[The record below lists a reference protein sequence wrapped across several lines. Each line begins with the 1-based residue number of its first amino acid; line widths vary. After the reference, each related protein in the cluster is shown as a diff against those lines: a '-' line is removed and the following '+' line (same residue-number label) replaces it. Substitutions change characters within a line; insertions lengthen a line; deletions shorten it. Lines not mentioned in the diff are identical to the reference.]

1 MNSRN
6 HVLALLLVDGDVSV
20 GMSRLPI
27 ETWDAANCNRL
38 MMWFL
43 FVSPFWPKYH
53 IKLHY
58 TFLLS
63 SFFHILLIQRIF
75 IFMFIILCDI
85 ISYSIWFS
93 LLNHLNS
100 SGNGHGQ
107 LFLSFFYFSS
117 FLLIFLAFPPL
128 FPVLCTYIHLIE
140 LSLGWHPWQLS
151 QAPCFVPQPVIP
163 TPFRKTNSYIGLWAQ
178 TRLRLKSHSHIARQT
193 RFQPPFP
200 FTFFLPAT
208 HSPT

>member
-1 MNSRN
+1 MQ
-6 HVLALLLVDGDVSV
+6 LIATDWWCGF
-20 GMSRLPI
+20 
-27 ETWDAANCNRL
+27 
-38 MMWFL
+38 FL
-43 FVSPFWPKYH
+43 FPPFGQNITLNYAKRSYY
-53 IKLHY
+53 LH
-58 TFLLS
+58 
-63 SFFHILLIQRIF
+63 FFHILSIQMIF
-75 IFMFIILCDI
+75 IFTFIILCDI

-200 FTFFLPAT
+200 FF
-208 HSPT
+208 SPTHPFPDLISPDCNSPNSV

>member
-43 FVSPFWPKYH
+43 FVSPFWPKYY

-63 SFFHILLIQRIF
+63 SFFSHFINSKDIYFHVYYIMRHNQLFYLIF
-75 IFMFIILCDI
+75 ITQPSQFIRERTRAALP
-85 ISYSIWFS
+85 
-93 LLNHLNS
+93 
-100 SGNGHGQ
+100 
-107 LFLSFFYFSS
+107 
-117 FLLIFLAFPPL
+117 LIFLF
-128 FPVLCTYIHLIE
+128 
-140 LSLGWHPWQLS
+140 
-151 QAPCFVPQPVIP
+151 
-163 TPFRKTNSYIGLWAQ
+163 
-178 TRLRLKSHSHIARQT
+178 
-193 RFQPPFP
+193 
-200 FTFFLPAT
+200 FFLFVDIFSI
-208 HSPT
+208 SPTVSCLMHIHTSYWAITRMASLATISSPLLCPPACHSYTIQENKLIYWIVGSD